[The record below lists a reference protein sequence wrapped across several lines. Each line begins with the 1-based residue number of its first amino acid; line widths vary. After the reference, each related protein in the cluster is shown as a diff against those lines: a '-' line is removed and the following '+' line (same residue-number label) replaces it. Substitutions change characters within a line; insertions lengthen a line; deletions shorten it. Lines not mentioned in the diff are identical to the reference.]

1 MKFFKKTSVAI
12 LLTALLVALCCVW
25 GYSRAYEA
33 SHSDPDSVVQSQR
46 AGESGLNYF
55 LNWIDDG
62 AGLFSMETTDTL
74 ARNNLDLNNT
84 YGCLLA
90 LKTVNYLNGQD
101 IASYSKDLFQQV
113 DLGRKDMLLVI
124 ESSSQAWY
132 LVYGGGLRTYAEN
145 NDALAALLK
154 DNLDTDF
161 FQGESDAGIL
171 SLFDDLEH
179 WCAETLPVLDDT
191 PEPGNPFLQNDNKVQ
206 ILSLGDVLLGILF
219 TLLVNIWWIIL
230 LLVVLNLIDRHR
242 FREYIT
248 KHPPGSLSNPPVFF
262 RPLLFW
268 HGQGSSWYRRMLY
281 LVTEA
286 PTRTTT
292 ISRTTATSRAPMG
305 PAARR
310 RTPTPA
316 PGRMWGRRP
325 RDSGET
331 PRKRSAGSTAASGE
345 RGAAFGTWGGNGCTC
360 SRTKSAACSVGGAC
374 SPLSPF
380 FWIPWAEVSSFPGF
394 FAPAL
399 KRQPHRLEI
408 LSRTGGVFRP
418 FLAFS
423 PHASGVFASST
434 GWGGRSPFTATQRLI
449 LVPMLWNFSS

>member
-1 MKFFKKTSVAI
+1 MEHLFSLGGSYEIFQENIRRHPADGPAGGPV
-12 LLTALLVALCCVW
+12 LCL
-25 GYSRAYEA
+25 GLFSAYEA

-191 PEPGNPFLQNDNKVQ
+191 LEPGNPFLQNDNKVQ

-248 KHPPGSLSNPPVFF
+248 KHPPGSLSNPRSFSVPCSSGTGRA
-262 RPLLFW
+262 RP
-268 HGQGSSWYRRMLY
+268 G
-281 LVTEA
+281 
-286 PTRTTT
+286 
-292 ISRTTATSRAPMG
+292 TAVCC
-305 PAARR
+305 
-310 RTPTPA
+310 
-316 PGRMWGRRP
+316 
-325 RDSGET
+325 
-331 PRKRSAGSTAASGE
+331 
-345 RGAAFGTWGGNGCTC
+345 TW
-360 SRTKSAACSVGGAC
+360 
-374 SPLSPF
+374 
-380 FWIPWAEVSSFPGF
+380 
-394 FAPAL
+394 
-399 KRQPHRLEI
+399 
-408 LSRTGGVFRP
+408 
-418 FLAFS
+418 
-423 PHASGVFASST
+423 
-434 GWGGRSPFTATQRLI
+434 
-449 LVPMLWNFSS
+449 

>member
-179 WCAETLPVLDDT
+179 WCA
-191 PEPGNPFLQNDNKVQ
+191 
-206 ILSLGDVLLGILF
+206 
-219 TLLVNIWWIIL
+219 
-230 LLVVLNLIDRHR
+230 
-242 FREYIT
+242 
-248 KHPPGSLSNPPVFF
+248 
-262 RPLLFW
+262 
-268 HGQGSSWYRRMLY
+268 
-281 LVTEA
+281 
-286 PTRTTT
+286 
-292 ISRTTATSRAPMG
+292 
-305 PAARR
+305 
-310 RTPTPA
+310 
-316 PGRMWGRRP
+316 
-325 RDSGET
+325 
-331 PRKRSAGSTAASGE
+331 
-345 RGAAFGTWGGNGCTC
+345 
-360 SRTKSAACSVGGAC
+360 
-374 SPLSPF
+374 
-380 FWIPWAEVSSFPGF
+380 
-394 FAPAL
+394 
-399 KRQPHRLEI
+399 
-408 LSRTGGVFRP
+408 
-418 FLAFS
+418 
-423 PHASGVFASST
+423 
-434 GWGGRSPFTATQRLI
+434 
-449 LVPMLWNFSS
+449 

>member
-191 PEPGNPFLQNDNKVQ
+191 PEPGNPFLQNDQ
-206 ILSLGDVLLGILF
+206 
-219 TLLVNIWWIIL
+219 
-230 LLVVLNLIDRHR
+230 
-242 FREYIT
+242 
-248 KHPPGSLSNPPVFF
+248 
-262 RPLLFW
+262 
-268 HGQGSSWYRRMLY
+268 
-281 LVTEA
+281 
-286 PTRTTT
+286 
-292 ISRTTATSRAPMG
+292 
-305 PAARR
+305 
-310 RTPTPA
+310 
-316 PGRMWGRRP
+316 
-325 RDSGET
+325 
-331 PRKRSAGSTAASGE
+331 
-345 RGAAFGTWGGNGCTC
+345 
-360 SRTKSAACSVGGAC
+360 
-374 SPLSPF
+374 
-380 FWIPWAEVSSFPGF
+380 
-394 FAPAL
+394 
-399 KRQPHRLEI
+399 
-408 LSRTGGVFRP
+408 
-418 FLAFS
+418 
-423 PHASGVFASST
+423 
-434 GWGGRSPFTATQRLI
+434 
-449 LVPMLWNFSS
+449 

>member
-248 KHPPGSLSNPPVFF
+248 P
-262 RPLLFW
+262 
-268 HGQGSSWYRRMLY
+268 
-281 LVTEA
+281 
-286 PTRTTT
+286 
-292 ISRTTATSRAPMG
+292 
-305 PAARR
+305 
-310 RTPTPA
+310 PA
-316 PGRMWGRRP
+316 PSPIPRSFSVPCSSGTGRARP
-325 RDSGET
+325 G
-331 PRKRSAGSTAASGE
+331 TAVCC
-345 RGAAFGTWGGNGCTC
+345 TW
-360 SRTKSAACSVGGAC
+360 
-374 SPLSPF
+374 
-380 FWIPWAEVSSFPGF
+380 
-394 FAPAL
+394 
-399 KRQPHRLEI
+399 
-408 LSRTGGVFRP
+408 
-418 FLAFS
+418 
-423 PHASGVFASST
+423 
-434 GWGGRSPFTATQRLI
+434 
-449 LVPMLWNFSS
+449 